1 MASHRLAPNKVNPLD
16 SVKNSRVKVKLEEKE
31 NLLATIQ
38 QLEIQTA
45 ALQQDADSKSAES
58 VRLSSILSARTQ
70 QIGGV
75 QQ

>member
-1 MASHRLAPNKVNPLD
+1 
-16 SVKNSRVKVKLEEKE
+16 LEEKE

-58 VRLSSILSARTQ
+58 VRLSAILSARTQ